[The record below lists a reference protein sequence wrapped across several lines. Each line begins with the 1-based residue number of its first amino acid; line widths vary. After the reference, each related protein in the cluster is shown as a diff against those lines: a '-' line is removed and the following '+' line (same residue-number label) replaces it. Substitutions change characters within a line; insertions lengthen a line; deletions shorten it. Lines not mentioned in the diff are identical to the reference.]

1 MVDFLNFI
9 LKGKYDVNNLGLLHS
24 LKFVIGGYFRNLFFY
39 SLIVILFT
47 YFGLTTS
54 EKSPT
59 VKHSEIPAYFKLLFV
74 CLVMPLLEELVF
86 RLPLRFNK
94 VNIIIAT
101 ILFFVLTYFLT
112 KKYLVGFGNFRY
124 FIFLFLSGIS
134 LLLLLKNYIFFESY
148 FNKNFLLLMHLST
161 IIFCLIHYWNYNF
174 QSNSITPYLLM
185 FLMLINGYYF
195 AYTRM
200 KFGISYAIFIHSF
213 HNIIVSIPLIVKFL
227 K

>member
-1 MVDFLNFI
+1 M
-9 LKGKYDVNNLGLLHS
+9 
-24 LKFVIGGYFRNLFFY
+24 
-39 SLIVILFT
+39 ILF
-47 YFGLTTS
+47 S
-54 EKSPT
+54 
-59 VKHSEIPAYFKLLFV
+59 
-74 CLVMPLLEELVF
+74 
-86 RLPLRFNK
+86 
-94 VNIIIAT
+94 
-101 ILFFVLTYFLT
+101 
-112 KKYLVGFGNFRY
+112 
-124 FIFLFLSGIS
+124 S
-134 LLLLLKNYIFFESY
+134 LLLMVLWIKNYIFFESY

>member
-9 LKGKYDVNNLGLLHS
+9 LKGKYDVNNSGLLHS

-74 CLVMPLLEELVF
+74 CLVMPLIEELVF

-112 KKYLVGFGNFRY
+112 K
-124 FIFLFLSGIS
+124 
-134 LLLLLKNYIFFESY
+134 
-148 FNKNFLLLMHLST
+148 
-161 IIFCLIHYWNYNF
+161 
-174 QSNSITPYLLM
+174 
-185 FLMLINGYYF
+185 
-195 AYTRM
+195 
-200 KFGISYAIFIHSF
+200 
-213 HNIIVSIPLIVKFL
+213 NI
-227 K
+227 